1 MRLAELRAQALRLA
15 SDRSAVSL
23 NGMDIK
29 TLQDALHQAPFR
41 PFNIH
46 ADGRIIRV
54 QHPEQV
60 LITPDKTTVVVAG
73 MDGGLAILDLDHIS
87 SLSMAPKRGGKAAA

>member
-1 MRLAELRAQALRLA
+1 
-15 SDRSAVSL
+15 
-23 NGMDIK
+23 MDIK

-73 MDGGLAILDLDHIS
+73 MDGGLAILDPDHIS
-87 SLSMAPKRGGKAAA
+87 SLSMVPKRGGKTAA